1 MSKLLA
7 VAGAVVAF
15 AMLPGNAS
23 AAFLLGKTIQGE
35 YDYPNKNTVV
45 DGPQTA
51 TVGAGVEFADLNG
64 LSANFTDDTVTIT
77 DLTGVG
83 FTATTGFNGLT
94 FFDVNQ
100 TIDPCGGLTLLSA
113 TTGFAPVAT
122 FNANHLFFN
131 FSGLVDGAVGRTA
144 RYRIADAAAAVP
156 EPASWALFIGGF
168 GAIGFGL
175 RRRRTSI
182 SFA

>member
-7 VAGAVVAF
+7 VSGAVVAL
-15 AMLPGNAS
+15 AMLPGNAY
-23 AAFLLGKTIQGE
+23 AAFLAGKTIQGE

-45 DGPQTA
+45 AGPQTA

-64 LSANFTDDTVTIT
+64 LSVNFTDDTVTIT
-77 DLTGVG
+77 DLTGAN
-83 FTATTGFNGLT
+83 FTATTGFNGLS

-100 TIDPCGGLTLLSA
+100 TIDPFGGLTLLSA

-131 FSGLVDGAVGRTA
+131 FSGLSIGDVGRTV
-144 RYRIADAAAAVP
+144 RYRIAAAAVP